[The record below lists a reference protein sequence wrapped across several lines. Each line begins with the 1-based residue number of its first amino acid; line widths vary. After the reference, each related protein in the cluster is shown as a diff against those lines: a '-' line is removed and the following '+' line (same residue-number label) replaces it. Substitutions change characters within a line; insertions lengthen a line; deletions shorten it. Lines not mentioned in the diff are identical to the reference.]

1 MVIRVVAEANLVI
14 PGFEIVAEFTQIATD
29 TRIELCADQ
38 RRAGGSERPWLREFH
53 PAGLLARS

>member
-29 TRIELCADQ
+29 TRIE
-38 RRAGGSERPWLREFH
+38 
-53 PAGLLARS
+53 